1 MTAKHVRQGAKIV
14 LALAMVLGALAPR
27 SAAAQ
32 APSILI
38 DDLGV
43 HQITFTTPGV
53 FDFSRHQSFE
63 DGGIQFT
70 TEAVQDARGRILGTG
85 RDFGGDFDVSHF
97 IKGKC
102 RAANGVSK
110 LVFKML
116 SKGSVGSGDPEE
128 YKALGVMR
136 GIVEGWGADAKFVG
150 TLQSRVCMKVE
161 DPIRDR
167 TKVICSGNTTDHTFS
182 LANAGNWQI
191 RVFIDRIGDRIIGAA
206 SITTAVAIASNSR
219 TFDVSVNGKV
229 ESEEGE
235 DLATIDLMPMDGSA
249 LGWVRL
255 IGPVIHD
262 PVVDAPALYAIK
274 EVKGQLLGQR
284 FNEAYY

>member
-1 MTAKHVRQGAKIV
+1 MRSKHALQGAKLV
-14 LALAMVLGALAPR
+14 LALAISLGAFAPFR
-27 SAAAQ
+27 AAAQ

-53 FDFSRHQSFE
+53 FDFSSHQSFE
-63 DGGIQFT
+63 DGGISFT

-85 RDFGGDFDVSHF
+85 RDVGGDFDVSHQ

-102 RAANGVSK
+102 RSANGVSR
-110 LVFKML
+110 LTFRML

-128 YKALGVMR
+128 YKALGVTR
-136 GIVEGWGADAKFVG
+136 GIVQGWGANAQFVG
-150 TLQSRVCMKVE
+150 TLRSRVCLKDV
-161 DPIRDR
+161 DPIQER
-167 TKVICSGNTTDHTFS
+167 TKTICASNTVDHTFS

-191 RVFIDRIGDRIIGAA
+191 RIFIDRIGDRIIGAA
-206 SITTAVAIASNSR
+206 SITTAVAIASNAR
-219 TFDVSVNGKV
+219 TFDVSVNGRV
-229 ESEEGE
+229 
-235 DLATIDLMPMDGSA
+235 DAQDVATIDLQPMDGSA

-255 IGPVIHD
+255 VGPVIHD
-262 PVVDAPALYAIK
+262 PVVDAPALYAID

-284 FNEAYY
+284 FDEAY

>member
-1 MTAKHVRQGAKIV
+1 MRSKHALQGAKLV
-14 LALAMVLGALAPR
+14 LALAISLGAFAPFR
-27 SAAAQ
+27 AAAE

-53 FDFSRHQSFE
+53 FDFSSHQSFE
-63 DGGIQFT
+63 DGGISFT

-85 RDFGGDFDVSHF
+85 RDVGGDFDVSHQ

-102 RAANGVSK
+102 RSANGVSR
-110 LVFKML
+110 LTFRML

-128 YKALGVMR
+128 YKALGVTR
-136 GIVEGWGADAKFVG
+136 GIVQGWGANAQFVG
-150 TLQSRVCMKVE
+150 TLRSRVCLKDV
-161 DPIRDR
+161 DPIQER
-167 TKVICSGNTTDHTFS
+167 TKTICASNTVDHTFS

-191 RVFIDRIGDRIIGAA
+191 RIFIDRIGDRIIGAA
-206 SITTAVAIASNSR
+206 SITTAVAIASNAR
-219 TFDVSVNGKV
+219 TFDVSVNGRV
-229 ESEEGE
+229 
-235 DLATIDLMPMDGSA
+235 DAQDVATIDLQPMDGSA

-255 IGPVIHD
+255 VGPVIHD
-262 PVVDAPALYAIK
+262 PVVDAPALYAID

-284 FNEAYY
+284 FDEAY